1 MANCPSKLEKLVDEI
16 IAKHEKTQKSR
27 ERYTKTAR
35 DAKRKIAASKGMNI
49 PKWEAYWAELDEW
62 KKFAADRDIE
72 KELHPLGFAP
82 PPLDLPPRPV
92 RPDDLE
98 DVYAAPSKH

>member
-1 MANCPSKLEKLVDEI
+1 MS
-16 IAKHEKTQKSR
+16 
-27 ERYTKTAR
+27 
-35 DAKRKIAASKGMNI
+35 I

-98 DVYAAPSKH
+98 DVYAAPSKQ